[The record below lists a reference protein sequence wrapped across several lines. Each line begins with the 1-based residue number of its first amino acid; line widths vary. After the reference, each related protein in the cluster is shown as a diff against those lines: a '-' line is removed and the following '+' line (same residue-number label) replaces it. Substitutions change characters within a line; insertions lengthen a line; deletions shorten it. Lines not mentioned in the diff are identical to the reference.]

1 MALKTLCMYVL
12 QQRCSGLSTG
22 ALAVLGP
29 CKGFPAVILMLAILL
44 TLPVSALAVPPGTI
58 ITNTAQADFGVG
70 GSSTITSFS
79 NSVTTVT
86 VVERTVSSIEL
97 LQYAPSHP
105 SPEMVPVAIS
115 LFSSDGSATG
125 LFAPLAPPIPA
136 GSSTPIDLSS
146 PVPLVPSDL
155 FQKQEPV
162 FVRLID
168 LDQNLDPGA
177 METIDVV
184 LTSGSSGEAER
195 LRFVESGPDTGIFVG
210 YIQARGDIAV
220 SPYDGFLTAID
231 ESEIVATYTDVA
243 DGSDASAVS
252 ALVDPFGIIFDS
264 LTGQPVDGAVITL
277 VDTTTGSPA
286 AVYGDNGVDTYPA
299 TVVSGGTATDSG
311 GQVYNFPP
319 GGYRFPLVAPGSYR
333 LDVVPPAGYAAP
345 STVPTSQLQ
354 ALPGAPFA
362 IVDPGSRGEPFVIN
376 AGPAIHIDFPV
387 DLSASGLWISKT
399 ASHDTASVG
408 DFIQYRLTLQ
418 NLSDASM
425 GSVTIS
431 DRLPLGFRFQ
441 NPSALRDG
449 TAKVSTTISNDGRT
463 LNFDMGSLGGNTSV
477 DLSYVVEI
485 AAGARIG
492 QAINQASASAA
503 GGINSNTATATVN
516 VTEDLFRSKAIIM
529 GRVTSG
535 ACDADTNP
543 EENGIGGVRIYL
555 EDGTYAITDEKGR
568 YHFEGVSPGTHVVQ
582 LDLETLPDGYEMVLC
597 NPNNRFADRPYAQF
611 VDLQGGTL
619 WRADFQAVPQPLP
632 PPEPPAPSEPP
643 AQGQIDLRMQSE
655 LQADLVQYRIDISGR
670 TVPATNLRLNIMLPE
685 SFEYVPGS
693 SQMDDHA
700 LPDPKANGNV
710 LVYRLPDLAGDQR
723 RILHIAAMRN
733 PETAIGD
740 HTTKA
745 VLLFDTAGDRSQRTP
760 MVTNRLTVKT
770 REQIER
776 QPEIILQP
784 KFDIFSARLSEQ
796 DKALLA
802 PVIAKL
808 EKLKIIHI
816 YITGHSDPIPI
827 PANLRHVYA
836 DNYELSEARA
846 QSVERYLA
854 AALDL
859 REEQTTLVGR
869 GPDEPRADNDTA
881 EGRALNRRV
890 ELRVK
895 AEKVSSEIE
904 THLTKQH
911 DQATKATRGGQPA
924 IVVSKVEQADADLA
938 TEKMDEPAA
947 FDEAWLETAQPG
959 RAWLWPAE
967 DSGPSIPS
975 AKIVIQHDPQY
986 KAVLMLDGQEVG
998 PLNFDGML
1006 KNLASTTAVSRWR
1019 GVDLKE
1025 GDNRFEVIFFDP
1037 AGKEIDRLSRIVHYA
1052 GPPIRAILIPEQS
1065 YLVAD
1070 GKNIPV
1076 LAVRLVDKDG
1086 FPTREGLVG
1095 GFSVEPPFM
1104 PYRNETDVQAL
1115 SLTGLDLHK
1124 PHYKVGRDG
1133 IALIKLQPTT
1143 QSGEVVVHLPF
1154 NERTQEMRLWLQPEQ
1169 REWILVGL
1177 AEGTVGYDT
1186 ISGNMESLDDAQ
1198 GEDGFYDDGRLAFF
1212 AKGRIKGKWLLTA
1225 AYDSAKE
1232 KDEQRL
1238 FQTIDPD
1245 TYYTL
1250 YGDATRQA
1258 YDAASREKLYL
1269 KIERDHFYA
1278 LFGDFDTGL
1287 TVTQLARYS
1296 RSLTGV
1302 KSELRTR
1309 NFGFNLFGSE
1319 TDQAFVKDE
1328 IQGNGTSGLYR
1339 LSRSQLVMNSEK
1351 VTIET
1356 RDRYR
1361 SEIILSSRT
1370 LVRHID
1376 YNIDYDAGTLF
1387 FKEPVYSRDQ
1397 DLNPIFIVAD
1407 YEAQDPADESY
1418 SYGGRGAVRL
1428 LDQSLEVGATYVH
1441 EGQSGG
1447 EGDLGGVDVTFEVT
1461 ENTEIKAE
1469 AATSKSDEDG
1479 SEISGDAYLAEIR
1492 HHSSNLDGTVYIKE
1506 QESGYGLG
1514 QQSGSE
1520 DGTRKIGLD
1529 AAYRFGSTFKL
1540 DGQAYRQYNLS
1551 TSAERNVGQLNG
1563 VYTEDNYNLRAG
1575 LRDATDRMGDG
1586 SVYRS
1591 TQVLGGVGYQMLDNR
1606 LQLRLDHDQ
1615 SLSGSNDNLDYPTR
1629 TLLGADYKL
1638 TRQTALCAE
1647 QEFSYSDSRETEG
1660 TRAGLKTNPWT
1671 GGQIGSSMERQYDE
1685 NGERVLAN
1693 LGLVQTWKIND
1704 HWSMSGGLDRSQ
1716 TLSQDDVPRFD
1727 TDVAPAVG
1735 STEDFTAVS
1744 LGTSYKQEY
1753 WSAALRLET
1762 RYADTEDKWGI
1773 TGGMYVEPEQGL
1785 GLSAGAQV
1793 FRTDSTA
1800 SGDAIWG
1807 DLRLGVAYR
1816 PLRSRWIFLDRLDY
1830 IFEEETD
1837 DTFTFD
1843 TWRLV
1848 NNLNANYKLNF
1859 KTQIAFQY
1867 GLKYVQTGFEGS
1879 TYSGVTDL
1887 FGIEGR
1893 YDLTKRWDIGAHGNV
1908 LHSWNASQFDY
1919 STGLSVGYQVVTNA
1933 WVSVGYNFDGFR
1945 DEDFTGGSYTA
1956 QGPYFRF
1963 RFKFDQ
1969 ESAHKALK
1977 WFE

>member
-1 MALKTLCMYVL
+1 
-12 QQRCSGLSTG
+12 
-22 ALAVLGP
+22 
-29 CKGFPAVILMLAILL
+29 
-44 TLPVSALAVPPGTI
+44 
-58 ITNTAQADFGVG
+58 
-70 GSSTITSFS
+70 
-79 NSVTTVT
+79 
-86 VVERTVSSIEL
+86 
-97 LQYAPSHP
+97 
-105 SPEMVPVAIS
+105 
-115 LFSSDGSATG
+115 
-125 LFAPLAPPIPA
+125 
-136 GSSTPIDLSS
+136 
-146 PVPLVPSDL
+146 
-155 FQKQEPV
+155 
-162 FVRLID
+162 
-168 LDQNLDPGA
+168 
-177 METIDVV
+177 
-184 LTSGSSGEAER
+184 
-195 LRFVESGPDTGIFVG
+195 
-210 YIQARGDIAV
+210 
-220 SPYDGFLTAID
+220 
-231 ESEIVATYTDVA
+231 
-243 DGSDASAVS
+243 
-252 ALVDPFGIIFDS
+252 
-264 LTGQPVDGAVITL
+264 
-277 VDTTTGSPA
+277 
-286 AVYGDNGVDTYPA
+286 
-299 TVVSGGTATDSG
+299 
-311 GQVYNFPP
+311 
-319 GGYRFPLVAPGSYR
+319 
-333 LDVVPPAGYAAP
+333 
-345 STVPTSQLQ
+345 
-354 ALPGAPFA
+354 
-362 IVDPGSRGEPFVIN
+362 
-376 AGPAIHIDFPV
+376 
-387 DLSASGLWISKT
+387 
-399 ASHDTASVG
+399 
-408 DFIQYRLTLQ
+408 
-418 NLSDASM
+418 
-425 GSVTIS
+425 
-431 DRLPLGFRFQ
+431 
-441 NPSALRDG
+441 
-449 TAKVSTTISNDGRT
+449 
-463 LNFDMGSLGGNTSV
+463 
-477 DLSYVVEI
+477 
-485 AAGARIG
+485 
-492 QAINQASASAA
+492 
-503 GGINSNTATATVN
+503 
-516 VTEDLFRSKAIIM
+516 
-529 GRVTSG
+529 
-535 ACDADTNP
+535 
-543 EENGIGGVRIYL
+543 
-555 EDGTYAITDEKGR
+555 
-568 YHFEGVSPGTHVVQ
+568 
-582 LDLETLPDGYEMVLC
+582 
-597 NPNNRFADRPYAQF
+597 
-611 VDLQGGTL
+611 
-619 WRADFQAVPQPLP
+619 
-632 PPEPPAPSEPP
+632 
-643 AQGQIDLRMQSE
+643 
-655 LQADLVQYRIDISGR
+655 
-670 TVPATNLRLNIMLPE
+670 
-685 SFEYVPGS
+685 
-693 SQMDDHA
+693 
-700 LPDPKANGNV
+700 
-710 LVYRLPDLAGDQR
+710 
-723 RILHIAAMRN
+723 
-733 PETAIGD
+733 
-740 HTTKA
+740 
-745 VLLFDTAGDRSQRTP
+745 
-760 MVTNRLTVKT
+760 
-770 REQIER
+770 
-776 QPEIILQP
+776 
-784 KFDIFSARLSEQ
+784 
-796 DKALLA
+796 
-802 PVIAKL
+802 
-808 EKLKIIHI
+808 
-816 YITGHSDPIPI
+816 
-827 PANLRHVYA
+827 
-836 DNYELSEARA
+836 
-846 QSVERYLA
+846 
-854 AALDL
+854 
-859 REEQTTLVGR
+859 
-869 GPDEPRADNDTA
+869 
-881 EGRALNRRV
+881 
-890 ELRVK
+890 
-895 AEKVSSEIE
+895 
-904 THLTKQH
+904 
-911 DQATKATRGGQPA
+911 
-924 IVVSKVEQADADLA
+924 
-938 TEKMDEPAA
+938 
-947 FDEAWLETAQPG
+947 
-959 RAWLWPAE
+959 
-967 DSGPSIPS
+967 
-975 AKIVIQHDPQY
+975 
-986 KAVLMLDGQEVG
+986 
-998 PLNFDGML
+998 
-1006 KNLASTTAVSRWR
+1006 
-1019 GVDLKE
+1019 
-1025 GDNRFEVIFFDP
+1025 
-1037 AGKEIDRLSRIVHYA
+1037 
-1052 GPPIRAILIPEQS
+1052 
-1065 YLVAD
+1065 
-1070 GKNIPV
+1070 
-1076 LAVRLVDKDG
+1076 
-1086 FPTREGLVG
+1086 VG

-1133 IALIKLQPTT
+1133 MALIKLQPTT

-1198 GEDGFYDDGRLAFF
+1198 GEDGYYDDGRLAFF

-1356 RDRYR
+1356 RYRYR

-1376 YNIDYDAGTLF
+1376 YNIDYDDGTLF

-1469 AATSKSDEDG
+1469 VATSKSDEDG
-1479 SEISGDAYLAEIR
+1479 NEVSGDAYLAEIR
-1492 HHSSNLDGTVYIKE
+1492 HHSSNLDGTVYIKD
-1506 QESGYGLG
+1506 QESGFGLG
-1514 QQSGSE
+1514 QQNGSE

-1540 DGQAYRQYNLS
+1540 DGQAYREYNLS

-1563 VYTEDNYNLRAG
+1563 VYTEDSYNLRAG

-1615 SLSGSNDNLDYPTR
+1615 SLSGSNGNLDYPTR
-1629 TLLGADYKL
+1629 TLFGADYKL
-1638 TRQTALCAE
+1638 TRQTALFAE
-1647 QEFSYSDSRETEG
+1647 QEFSYGDSRETEG
-1660 TRAGLKTNPWT
+1660 TRAGLKTTPWT

-1693 LGLVQTWKIND
+1693 LGVVQTWKINE
-1704 HWSMSGGLDRSQ
+1704 HWSMSGGLDRNQ
-1716 TLSQDDVPRFD
+1716 TLSQVDVPRFD
-1727 TDVAPAVG
+1727 TDVPPAVG

-1753 WSAALRLET
+1753 WSTALRLET
-1762 RYADTEDKWGI
+1762 RYADTEDQWGI

-1807 DLRLGVAYR
+1807 DLRLGAAYR

-1848 NNLNANYKLNF
+1848 NNLNANYKLNY

-1867 GLKYVQTGFEGS
+1867 GLKYVQTGFDGS

-1893 YDLTKRWDIGAHGNV
+1893 YDLTKQWDIGAHGNV

-1919 STGLSVGYQVVTNA
+1919 STGLYIGYQVITNA